1 MVGRFRKVIIMSDHL
16 KNNITRDE
24 IKSLRYTLKELD
36 IYLKELDR
44 DRSNNYVND
53 VNEKR
58 LLNKFELIEN
68 LFANLR

>member
-1 MVGRFRKVIIMSDHL
+1 MIMMSDYL
-16 KNNITRDE
+16 KDDITHDE

-36 IYLKELDR
+36 VYLKELDR
-44 DRSNNYVND
+44 DRGNGYKND
-53 VNEKR
+53 INEKR

>member
-1 MVGRFRKVIIMSDHL
+1 MSDHL
-16 KNNITRDE
+16 RNGITHGE

-36 IYLKELDR
+36 VYLKKLDR

-58 LLNKFELIEN
+58 LLNKFRLVEDFFEN
-68 LFANLR
+68 FR

>member
-1 MVGRFRKVIIMSDHL
+1 MMSDYL
-16 KNNITRDE
+16 RDDLTHE
-24 IKSLRYTLKELD
+24 DISVLRME
-36 IYLKELDR
+36 LKELDR
-44 DRSNNYVND
+44 FLNELDRDRGNDYKND

>member
-1 MVGRFRKVIIMSDHL
+1 MSDRL
-16 KNNITRDE
+16 KDNISHDE

-36 IYLKELDR
+36 VYLKELDR

-58 LLNKFELIEN
+58 LLNKFRLVEDFFGN
-68 LFANLR
+68 FR

>member
-1 MVGRFRKVIIMSDHL
+1 MSDYL
-16 KNNITRDE
+16 KDNITHDE

-36 IYLKELDR
+36 VYLKELDR

-58 LLNKFELIEN
+58 LLNKIGLVEDFFNQI
-68 LFANLR
+68 R

>member
-1 MVGRFRKVIIMSDHL
+1 MIMMSDYL
-16 KNNITRDE
+16 RDDITHDE

-36 IYLKELDR
+36 VYLKELDR

-58 LLNKFELIEN
+58 LLNKFRLVEDFFEN
-68 LFANLR
+68 FR